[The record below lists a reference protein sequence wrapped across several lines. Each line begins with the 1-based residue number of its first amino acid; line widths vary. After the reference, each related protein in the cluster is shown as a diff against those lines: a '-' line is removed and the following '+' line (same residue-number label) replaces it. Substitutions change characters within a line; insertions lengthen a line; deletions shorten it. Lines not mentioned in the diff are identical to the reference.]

1 MVMRIWKLWS
11 YLDKQTIK
19 IIFLMYRYSCF
30 KRNSLKM
37 FYKNLKKQFSYT
49 GKDPRYDINKLE
61 ELIKRRLL

>member
-1 MVMRIWKLWS
+1 
-11 YLDKQTIK
+11 
-19 IIFLMYRYSCF
+19 MYRYSCF